1 MKRIFTMAA
10 IAVMAMAAASCGS
23 STEKSAEAEVSSVV
37 ASVEAGIDSAKV
49 AVVYF
54 HGDRRC
60 KTCVAVEKNA
70 RATVE
75 KLSAN
80 GANVKFFEVNAD
92 RSEATQL
99 VTKYQV
105 VGSSLL
111 VIANGEVSNI
121 TSEFFPLGKDGAA
134 FEKALTEWIGL
145 LTGSTAE

>member
-1 MKRIFTMAA
+1 MKRVFIMAA
-10 IAVMAMAAASCGS
+10 LAVMAMAAASCGS
-23 STEKSAEAEVSSVV
+23 SAEKSAEAEVSSVV

-60 KTCVAVEKNA
+60 KTCVAVENNA

-92 RSEATQL
+92 KSEATPL

-111 VIANGEVSNI
+111 IIANGEVSNV
-121 TSEFFPLGKDGAA
+121 TSEFFPLGKDAAA
-134 FEKALTEWIGL
+134 FEKALTERIGL